1 MKKISIF
8 AAGVAVMFGLA
19 SCESTT
25 DPKLQLPDQDVN
37 AVSFQINDPVYAS
50 QELQLQNTDGATF
63 DFQVYSQPDYGFP
76 AAVTYLAQVS
86 LTQNWENEDEVYT
99 INYDVVQKGEANHTV
114 VLTQKSLANAI
125 TSLMGFTK
133 VLDKST
139 GIQTIY
145 DAAGN
150 VYTGALE
157 QAAPAKVYIRAIA
170 QIGDVED
177 TKCYSNAIELKQ
189 VKWFINFREPGYIF
203 LVGSPQG
210 WNIGDGS
217 MMLFE
222 ADDEIG
228 TKTYR
233 GNFNIAADANLGF
246 RFYTELGDWGKDGSL
261 PSIGAAANDGDNKD
275 VALGADGTV
284 TKNAVYGKGNFNF
297 PTWPGGEMW
306 IIVDLNS
313 MKVTFSDHAL

>member
-8 AAGVAVMFGLA
+8 AAGVAAMFGLA

-50 QELQLQNTDGATF
+50 QELQLQNADGATF

-76 AAVTYLAQVS
+76 AAVNYLAQVS

-114 VLTQKSLANAI
+114 VLTQKSLATAI

-133 VLDKST
+133 VLDKTT

-145 DAAGN
+145 DGAGN

-157 QAAPAKVYIRAIA
+157 QAAPTKVYLRAIA

-233 GNFNIAADANLGF
+233 GHFPIAAAADLQF
-246 RFYTELGDWGKDGSL
+246 RFYTELGDWGNDGSL
-261 PSIGAAANDGDNKD
+261 PSIGAAATDGDNKVCEFD
-275 VALGADGTV
+275 ADGKYSGNV
-284 TKNAVYGKGNFNF
+284 VFGKGNFQF
-297 PTWPGGEMW
+297 PTWPGGEMY

-313 MKVTFSDHAL
+313 MKITVSDKEL

>member
-25 DPKLQLPDQDVN
+25 DPKLQLPDKDVN

-86 LTQNWENEDEVYT
+86 LTENWENEDEVYT

-170 QIGDVED
+170 QIGDVES

-233 GNFNIAADANLGF
+233 GHFPIAAAADLQF
-246 RFYTELGDWGKDGSL
+246 RFYTELGDWGGDGSL
-261 PSIGAAANDGDNKD
+261 PSIGAAATDGDNKVCEFD
-275 VALGADGTV
+275 ADGKYSGNV
-284 TKNAVYGKGNFNF
+284 VFGKGNFQF
-297 PTWPGGEMW
+297 PTWPGGEMY

-313 MKVTFSDHAL
+313 MKITVSDKEL

>member
-25 DPKLQLPDQDVN
+25 DPKLQLPDKDVN

-86 LTQNWENEDEVYT
+86 LTENWENEDEVYT

-170 QIGDVED
+170 QIGDVES

-210 WNIGDGS
+210 WDIANGS

-222 ADDEIG
+222 ADDAIG

-233 GNFNIAADANLGF
+233 GHFPIAAAADLQF
-246 RFYTELGDWGKDGSL
+246 RFYTELGDWGSDGSL
-261 PSIGAAANDGDNKD
+261 PSIGAAATDGDNKVCEFD
-275 VALGADGTV
+275 ADGKYSGNV
-284 TKNAVYGKGNFNF
+284 VFGKGNFQF
-297 PTWPGGEMW
+297 PTWPGGEMY

-313 MKVTFSDHAL
+313 MKITVSDKEL

>member
-1 MKKISIF
+1 M
-8 AAGVAVMFGLA
+8 AVMFGLA

-25 DPKLQLPDQDVN
+25 DPKLQVPDQDVN

-76 AAVTYLAQVS
+76 AAVTYTAQVS
-86 LTQNWENEDEVYT
+86 LTQNWENPSEVYN
-99 INYDVVQKGEANHTV
+99 ISYDVVQTGEANHTV
-114 VLTQKSLANAI
+114 VLTQKSLATAI
-125 TSLMGFTK
+125 TSLMGYKKT
-133 VLDKST
+133 LDKTT

-145 DAAGN
+145 APDGS
-150 VYTGALE
+150 VYTGAME
-157 QAAPAKVYIRAIA
+157 QAAPVKAYLRAVA
-170 QIGDVED
+170 QIGDFEN

-189 VKWFINFREPGYIF
+189 VKWFINFREPGFIF
-203 LVGSPQG
+203 LIGSPQG
-210 WNIGDGS
+210 WDIANGS

-233 GNFNIAADANLGF
+233 GHFNIAADAALQF
-246 RFYTELGDWGKDGSL
+246 RFYTELGDWGNDGSL
-261 PSIGAAANDGDNKD
+261 PSIGAAANDGDNKACELD
-275 VALGADGTV
+275 AEGKYSGNV
-284 TKNAVYGKGNFNF
+284 VYGKGNFQF
-297 PTWPGGEMW
+297 PTWPGGEMY

-313 MKVTFSDHAL
+313 MKITVSDKEL

>member
-8 AAGVAVMFGLA
+8 AAGVAAMFGLA

-50 QELQLQNTDGATF
+50 QELQLQNADGATF

-76 AAVTYLAQVS
+76 AAVNYLAQVS

-133 VLDKST
+133 VLDKTT

-145 DAAGN
+145 DGAGN

-157 QAAPAKVYIRAIA
+157 QAVPTKVYLRAIA

-189 VKWFINFREPGYIF
+189 VKWFINFREAGFIYLI
-203 LVGSPQG
+203 GKPQG
-210 WNIGDGS
+210 WDIANGS

-222 ADDEIG
+222 NDDEIG
-228 TKTYR
+228 TKIYH
-233 GNFNIAADANLGF
+233 GHFNIDANPLELGF
-246 RFYTELGDWGKDGSL
+246 RFYTELGDWDKG
-261 PSIGAAANDGDNKD
+261 SIGAAAADGDNKNCEFND
-275 VALGADGTV
+275 EGIYSGNLV
-284 TKNAVYGKGNFNF
+284 NGKGNFQF

-313 MKVTFSDHAL
+313 MKLTVSDHEL

>member
-25 DPKLQLPDQDVN
+25 DPKLQLPDKDVN

-86 LTQNWENEDEVYT
+86 LTQNWENENEVYT

-125 TSLMGFTK
+125 TSLMGYTK

-150 VYTGALE
+150 VYTGDLE

-170 QIGDVED
+170 QIGDVES
-177 TKCYSNAIELKQ
+177 TKCYSNTIELKQ

-203 LVGSPQG
+203 LIGSPQG

-233 GNFNIAADANLGF
+233 GHFPIAAAADLQF
-246 RFYTELGDWGKDGSL
+246 RFYTELGDWGNDGSL
-261 PSIGAAANDGDNKD
+261 PSIGAAANDGDNKVCEFD
-275 VALGADGTV
+275 ADGKYSGNV
-284 TKNAVYGKGNFNF
+284 VFGKGNFQF
-297 PTWPGGEMW
+297 PTWTGGEMY

-313 MKVTFSDHAL
+313 MKITVSDKEL